1 MKILKATEC
10 FKMIE
15 SNKAIH
21 CVDVREPYEYEF
33 GNCGFQNIPMETLRH
48 QAEQMDKSIEIML
61 VCRSGKR
68 AEAKR
73 NVRILHQLHQ
83 PADHPINAFHP
94 EGEYLKGLILYVE

>member
-61 VCRSGKR
+61 LCRSGKR
-68 AEAKR
+68 AEAIG
-73 NVRILHQLHQ
+73 NLL
-83 PADHPINAFHP
+83 
-94 EGEYLKGLILYVE
+94 EVEHGFEHVIIVENGMQGWKEEVDTTLSIY

>member
-1 MKILKATEC
+1 MKILKATVC

-33 GNCGFQNIPMETLRH
+33 GNCGFQNIPMETLKH

-61 VCRSGKR
+61 LCRSGKR
-68 AEAKR
+68 AEAIG
-73 NVRILHQLHQ
+73 NLLEVEHGFERI
-83 PADHPINAFHP
+83 I
-94 EGEYLKGLILYVE
+94 IVENGMQGWQEEVDTTLSIY